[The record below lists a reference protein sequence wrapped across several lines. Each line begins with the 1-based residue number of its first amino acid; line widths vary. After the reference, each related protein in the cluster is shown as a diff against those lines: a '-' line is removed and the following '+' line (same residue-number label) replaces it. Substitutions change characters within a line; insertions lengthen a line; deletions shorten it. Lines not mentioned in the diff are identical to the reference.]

1 MSQDKGALNTWRS
14 LHEKQAD
21 IVFDSSK
28 RVSTTSGLGK
38 KHKPHKRF
46 TRHLRLRYRLRHR
59 PRH

>member
-1 MSQDKGALNTWRS
+1 VSQDKGALNTWRS
-14 LHEKQAD
+14 LHEKQSD

-28 RVSTTSGLGK
+28 RVSTTSGLG